1 MSLKERHEWLKKSK
15 MNIDDNKFYDFKI
28 KKWVEIR
35 EEVRIDTKIIVN
47 REYIRFRSI
56 FEEIKG

>member
-28 KKWVEIR
+28 RKWVEIR

-47 REYIRFRSI
+47 REYIRFR
-56 FEEIKG
+56 